1 MIKMIIKSNALWL
14 MLFLITGG
22 FISLLTKYEL
32 LWDFAN
38 YHYYNPWAF
47 LNDRLMY
54 DIIPAGVNTFL
65 NPLVDIPLY
74 LLIQNFNDYPNFI
87 TFLQGMWSGAAAFA
101 FWLFVKNYFNIS
113 DIKGLSL
120 AILALAIGTT
130 SWAFFMQIG
139 TSTNEMKMV
148 LLVMLAYTILVKQIK
163 QETSGKYAAFFL
175 SGFLLGLA
183 AGLKL
188 TAIIYCVSGGSTLI
202 MCAKYFKPFHKLLG
216 MFVLGGL
223 IGFLLTNGFWMW
235 RMWDTFG
242 NPIYPFLNNIFKSEW
257 FGEYSFRDVKYLPT
271 TFAQAL
277 FYPFYIMLGIIRGE
291 GKGMIIMDFRNLFM
305 MIIFYC
311 FVIYQIV
318 HFIRFKKF
326 KISTPANTFLWVLWF
341 ASYTVWLLL
350 FSIQRYATQIFMLE
364 AIIFVQT
371 CIFLYPKQGNF
382 KFIIYT
388 SVSVWILYSLLFT
401 PHYSD
406 HWGNHINKYPTRSLA
421 FAEIWPELDD
431 SVKRVKNY
439 GNFTKFFD
447 VEDIHLPDNTLLQMY
462 YMPSAAMLP
471 VLNKH
476 SNVRG
481 ISLHFDGYATENNTF
496 SAGKWLQL
504 KEDIIKNHKG
514 PKAIMLINTSQVQK
528 HDIFYKY
535 AKSQGMQC
543 HIIANNVIEWVLCVP
558 KKYVKSVFTEKK
570 HEKK

>member
-1 MIKMIIKSNALWL
+1 MIKMIIKSNTLWL

-188 TAIIYCVSGGSTLI
+188 TAIIYCVSGGLTLI

-311 FVIYQIV
+311 FVIYQII

-439 GNFTKFFD
+439 GDFTKFFD

-496 SAGKWLQL
+496 SDGKWLQL

-528 HDIFYKY
+528 NDIFYKY